1 MSSSLALSPKAEAD
15 ITLPWYAIVT
25 RYRFEKKVLAQLESC
40 GFETFLPVVKEVH
53 HWSDREKQ
61 VEMPLFP
68 GYTFARVQ
76 LSTSTRLEILRTAG
90 VIRIIGQGAVAT
102 PIPDRQIED
111 LQRVLGSDLAC
122 TLRPFLKVGHRVRVC
137 GGCLDGLEGILAQN
151 DKRDLII
158 SIDCIERSL
167 SIRIEGYQL
176 QWI

>member
-1 MSSSLALSPKAEAD
+1 MSSTLALRPKSEAEFA
-15 ITLPWYAIVT
+15 LPWYAIVT

-40 GFETFLPVVKEVH
+40 GCETFLPVIKEVH

-61 VEMPLFP
+61 IEVPLFP

-76 LSTSTRLEILRTAG
+76 LSTSRRLEILRAAG

-111 LQRVLGSDLAC
+111 LQRVLCSDVPC
-122 TLRPFLKVGHRVRVC
+122 TLRPFLKVGHRVRVR
-137 GGCLDGLEGILAQN
+137 GGCLDGLEGILAQT

-176 QWI
+176 QLI